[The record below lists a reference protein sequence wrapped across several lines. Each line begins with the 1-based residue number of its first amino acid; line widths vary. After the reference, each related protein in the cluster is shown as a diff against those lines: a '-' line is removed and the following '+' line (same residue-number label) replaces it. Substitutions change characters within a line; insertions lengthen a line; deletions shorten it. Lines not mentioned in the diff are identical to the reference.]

1 MSIESRIPTNIVN
14 EMQSSYIDYAM
25 SVIVGRAL
33 PDARDGLKPVHRRV
47 LFAMQ
52 DLGVSWN
59 RSYKKSARIV
69 GDVIGKYHPHGD
81 SAVYDT
87 IVRLVQDFSMRYPLV
102 DGQGNF
108 GSIDGDSAAAMRY
121 TEVRMQRITEELLA
135 DLEKE
140 TVDFVPNYDGS
151 MKEPKVLPAKL
162 PNLLV
167 NGSSG
172 IAVGMATNIP
182 PHNIP
187 EVVSALLH
195 MIDHPD
201 ADVEALMQ
209 HVTGPDFPT
218 GGYIVGD
225 AGIKSAYRTGRGIVR
240 MRAKVSIEVH
250 QKTDRQSVIVTE
262 LPYQVNKARLI
273 EKIAHLVTD
282 KKLEGVSDLRDES
295 DRDGMR
301 IVIEL
306 KRGEIPEVLI
316 NKLYKFTDM
325 QSSFGVNMV
334 ALVEGQPVLLDLKA
348 ALTHFLDHRREVVI
362 RRTRF
367 ELKKAEGRAHILE
380 GLKIALD
387 NLDDVIELIRAADSP
402 EVARAGLMAQFSL
415 SQPQAQAILDMRL
428 QRLTGLERQKLLDE
442 LAELMER
449 ITYLKSVLADTSLL
463 MGIIRDELTA
473 LSDKFGDERR
483 TEIVPDTG
491 DISIEDMIK
500 QEEMVITVSHLGY
513 IKRVSVS
520 SYRSQRR
527 GGKGKVAMATK
538 DEDFVEK
545 LFVASTHDYLMI
557 FTDRGRVH
565 WIKVWELPEMGRTA
579 RGKAIVNLLL
589 LEEGEKVASILPVA
603 VFRDDRNVVMAT
615 EHGVIKKTVLS
626 AYANPRAGGIIA
638 INLDPKDRL
647 ISVRIS
653 NGDQNVLMATAKG
666 LSIRFAES
674 AARPMGRATRGV
686 RGVSLSGSDKVI
698 AMEVVQDD
706 STILSV
712 TENGYGKR
720 TNLSEYRTQGR
731 GGKGIISIKTGE
743 RNGDCVGVLPIGPD
757 DQLMMVA
764 ASGKIIRLNV
774 KDIKT
779 IGRNTQG
786 VRLINLDGSD
796 RVVALAQLAEKVE
809 DEADESLIDPS
820 LEETPL
826 DTADE
831 DVETGPDEEGDA

>member
-1 MSIESRIPTNIVN
+1 MSIESRVPINIVD

-47 LFAMQ
+47 LYAMQ

-108 GSIDGDSAAAMRY
+108 GSVDGDSAAAMRY
-121 TEVRMQRITEELLA
+121 TEVRMQRISEELLA

-151 MKEPKVLPAKL
+151 MQEPKVLPAKL

-187 EVVSALLH
+187 EVVSALVHL
-195 MIDHPD
+195 IDNPD
-201 ADVEALMQ
+201 ADVDALMQ
-209 HVTGPDFPT
+209 HITGPDFPT

-250 QKTDRQSVIVTE
+250 PKTDRQSVIVTE

-282 KKLEGVSDLRDES
+282 KKLEGISDLRDES

-301 IVIEL
+301 IVVEL
-306 KRGEIPEVLI
+306 KRGEIPQVVI
-316 NKLYKFTDM
+316 NKLYKYTDM

-334 ALVEGQPVLLDLKA
+334 ALVEEQPVLLNLKL

-367 ELKKAEGRAHILE
+367 ELKKAEERAHILE

-387 NLDDVIELIRAADSP
+387 NLDAVIALIRAAESP
-402 EVARAGLMAQFSL
+402 DMARAGLMTEFSL
-415 SQPQAQAILDMRL
+415 SHPQAQAILDMRL

-442 LAELMER
+442 LAALMEQ
-449 ITYLKSVLADTSLL
+449 IAYLKSVLSDSSLL
-463 MGIIRDELTA
+463 MGIIKDELVNLA
-473 LSDKFGDERR
+473 DKFGDERR
-483 TEIVPDTG
+483 TEIIPDAG
-491 DISIEDMIK
+491 EISIEDMIK
-500 QEEMVITVSHLGY
+500 QEEMVITVSHQDY

-527 GGKGKVAMATK
+527 GGKGKVAMNTK

-565 WIKVWELPEMGRTA
+565 WIKVWELPEMSRTA

-589 LEEGEKVASILPVA
+589 LEEGEKVASILPVSA
-603 VFRDDRNVVMAT
+603 FRDDRNVVMGT
-615 EHGVIKKTVLS
+615 EMGVIKKTVLS

-638 INLDPKDRL
+638 INLDEGDRL

-653 NGDQNVLMATAKG
+653 NGEQDVLMATRKG

-674 AARPMGRATRGV
+674 EARPLGRATRGV
-686 RGVSLSGSDKVI
+686 RGISLGEGDKVI

-720 TNLSEYRTQGR
+720 TVLTEYRTQGR
-731 GGKGIISIKTGE
+731 GGKGIISIKTGD

-764 ASGKIIRLNV
+764 ASGKMIRLNV

-786 VRLINLDGSD
+786 VKLIDLEGDD

-809 DEADESLIDPS
+809 EEPQEGLFGDGRETAPEDAAD
-820 LEETPL
+820 T
-826 DTADE
+826 
-831 DVETGPDEEGDA
+831 TGTDGGDGSE

>member
-1 MSIESRIPTNIVN
+1 MSIESRVPTNIRE
-14 EMQSSYIDYAM
+14 EMEKSYIDYAM

-59 RSYKKSARIV
+59 RAYKKSARIV

-108 GSIDGDSAAAMRY
+108 GSVDGDSAAAMRY
-121 TEVRMQRITEELLA
+121 TEVRMQRIAEELLA

-140 TVDFVPNYDGS
+140 TVDFAPNYDGS
-151 MKEPKVLPAKL
+151 MREPKVLPAKL

-187 EVVSALLH
+187 EVVAALKH
-195 MIDHPD
+195 MIVHPD
-201 ADVEALMQ
+201 ADVEALME
-209 HVTGPDFPT
+209 HITGPDFPT

-240 MRAKVSIEVH
+240 MRAKVSVEVH
-250 QKTDRQSVIVTE
+250 PKSDRQSVIVTE

-273 EKIAHLVTD
+273 EKIAHLVSD
-282 KKLEGVSDLRDES
+282 KKLEGISDLRDES

-301 IVIEL
+301 VVVEL
-306 KRGEIPEVLI
+306 KRGEIPEVVI

-334 ALVEGQPVLLDLKA
+334 ALVDEQPVLLNLKM

-367 ELKKAEGRAHILE
+367 ELRKAQERAHILE

-387 NLDDVIELIRAADSP
+387 NLDAVIKLIRSAESP
-402 EVARAGLMAQFSL
+402 EVARNGLMEQFEL

-442 LAELMER
+442 LAELMKN
-449 ITYLKSVLADTSLL
+449 IAYLQSILADSGLL
-463 MGIIRDELTA
+463 MGIIDDELTA
-473 LSDKFGDERR
+473 LAEKYGDERR
-483 TEIVPDTG
+483 TEIIPDNG
-491 DISIEDMIK
+491 EISIEDMIK
-500 QEEMVITVSHLGY
+500 QEEMVITVSHSGY

-538 DEDFVEK
+538 EEDFVEN
-545 LFVASTHDYLMI
+545 LFVASTHDYLLI
-557 FTDRGRVH
+557 FTDHGRGH

-589 LEEGEKVASILPVA
+589 LEEGEKIASILPVSA
-603 VFRDDRNVVMAT
+603 FRDDRNVVMAT
-615 EHGVIKKTVLS
+615 EFGVIKKTSLA
-626 AYANPRAGGIIA
+626 AYSNPRAGGIIA
-638 INLDPKDRL
+638 INLDKGDRL
-647 ISVRIS
+647 IAVRVS
-653 NGDQNVLMATAKG
+653 NGDQDILMSTRKG
-666 LSIRFAES
+666 LSIRFSED
-674 AARPMGRATRGV
+674 AARVMGRATRGV
-686 RGVSLSGSDKVI
+686 RGINLTSGDVLI

-720 TNLSEYRTQGR
+720 TELSAYRVQGR
-731 GGKGIISIKTGE
+731 GGKGIISIKTGD
-743 RNGDCVGVLPIGPD
+743 RNGDCVGVLQIGFD

-786 VRLINLDGSD
+786 VKLIDIEGKD
-796 RVVALAQLAEKVE
+796 RVVALATLAEKIEEDPQEILFDGDDGAEPVVE
-809 DEADESLIDPS
+809 DGGD
-820 LEETPL
+820 
-826 DTADE
+826 
-831 DVETGPDEEGDA
+831 EGDA

>member
-1 MSIESRIPTNIVN
+1 MSIESRIPTNIVD

-47 LFAMQ
+47 LYAMQ

-87 IVRLVQDFSMRYPLV
+87 IVRLVQDFSLRYPLV

-140 TVDFVPNYDGS
+140 TVDFVPTYDGS

-162 PNLLV
+162 PNLLI

-182 PHNIP
+182 PHNLT
-187 EVVSALLH
+187 EVVSALML
-195 MIDHPD
+195 MIEQPD
-201 ADVEALMQ
+201 ADIDALMT
-209 HVTGPDFPT
+209 HITGPDFPT
-218 GGYIVGD
+218 GGFIVGD
-225 AGIKSAYRTGRGIVR
+225 AGIKSAYRTGRGIVK
-240 MRAKVSIEVH
+240 MRAKVMVEVH
-250 QKTDRQSVIVTE
+250 PKTDRQSVIVTE

-273 EKIAHLVTD
+273 EKIAHLVND
-282 KKLEGVSDLRDES
+282 KKLEGISDLRDES

-301 IVIEL
+301 MVVEL
-306 KRGEIPEVLI
+306 KRGEIPEVVI

-325 QSSFGVNMV
+325 QSSFGINMV
-334 ALVEGQPVLLDLKA
+334 ALVEGQPVLLDLKR
-348 ALTHFLDHRREVVI
+348 ALVHFLDHRREVVI

-367 ELKKAEGRAHILE
+367 ELRKAEERAHILD

-387 NLDDVIELIRAADSP
+387 NLDAVIKLIRAAASP
-402 EVARAGLMAQFSL
+402 EEARNGLMESFEL
-415 SQPQAQAILDMRL
+415 SQAQAQAILDMRL

-442 LAELMER
+442 LAELMEQ
-449 ITYLKSVLADTSLL
+449 ITYLKSVLADSSLL
-463 MGIIRDELTA
+463 MGIIKDELQ
-473 LSDKFGDERR
+473 LLVDKYGDERR
-483 TEIVPDTG
+483 TEIVADNG
-491 DISIEDMIK
+491 EISIEDMIK
-500 QEEMVITVSHLGY
+500 VEEMVITVSHQSY

-538 DEDFVEK
+538 EEDFVEQ

-565 WIKVWELPEMGRTA
+565 WIKVWELPEMSRTA

-589 LEEGEKVASILPVA
+589 LEEGERLTSILPVA
-603 VFRDDRNVVMAT
+603 SFRDDRFVVMAT
-615 EHGVIKKTVLS
+615 EQGVIKKTSLS

-638 INLDPKDRL
+638 INLDKGDRL
-647 ISVRIS
+647 MAVRIS
-653 NGDQNVLMATAKG
+653 NGDQDILMATGKG
-666 LSIRFAES
+666 LSIRFPEANT
-674 AARPMGRATRGV
+674 RPMGRATRGV
-686 RGVSLSGSDKVI
+686 RGINLSSGDKII

-720 TNLSEYRTQGR
+720 TELDAYRVQGR
-731 GGKGIISIKTGE
+731 GGKGIISIKTGD
-743 RNGDCVGVLPIGPD
+743 RNGDCVGVLQIGRD

-764 ASGKIIRLNV
+764 ASGKIIRINV

-786 VRLINLDGSD
+786 VKLIDVEGKD

-809 DEADESLIDPS
+809 EVEEVEEDDQEELFDSDATDDAAPQGDDGGDE
-820 LEETPL
+820 
-826 DTADE
+826 
-831 DVETGPDEEGDA
+831 